1 MQCMQALL
9 TMCCKLTQFCGY
21 TIKILIMCSRLHSPA
36 ILFFYYGEKLEENS
50 AEMYH
55 QHVGHNV
62 GKTVKVRMLGLLGI
76 LGALKRSCGTP
87 NAHAPF

>member
-1 MQCMQALL
+1 
-9 TMCCKLTQFCGY
+9 
-21 TIKILIMCSRLHSPA
+21 
-36 ILFFYYGEKLEENS
+36 
-50 AEMYH
+50 MYH